1 MAKQQKLNFGCYLLS
16 HAISYT
22 FTQVHILV
30 DQSRIR
36 KLDEV
41 ISEQVDGCPKLK
53 YFNFL
58 SSTIEFWSRCL
69 NDYSWII

>member
-1 MAKQQKLNFGCYLLS
+1 MQFCKLAKQQKLIFGCYLLS

-41 ISEQVDGCPKLK
+41 ISEQVDGCPK
-53 YFNFL
+53 FV
-58 SSTIEFWSRCL
+58 L
-69 NDYSWII
+69 NDRILKQMFKWL